1 MAVTPLPS
9 RHVHAGRLGIHR
21 FLHDTSA
28 FSTLPSARQRQQA
41 SRLGSE
47 TNSKEWSST
56 HARTFRPTSF
66 CIANKPF
73 AATNSQQ
80 QRRPPLKAQVM
91 SSNPLQQPLQ
101 LQKESSPCPTLFLC
115 VSSCDGRPGLCLVV
129 GASLHGCRL
138 FRFAIRI
145 HTPLALEP
153 PSPSLSRTIPFFSH
167 AVVSLHPNFY
177 EPSLL
182 HCRSSFPLPTFF
194 LTCYIHF
201 LACFVL
207 LPCSFCRTVL

>member
-1 MAVTPLPS
+1 M
-9 RHVHAGRLGIHR
+9 VH
-21 FLHDTSA
+21 
-28 FSTLPSARQRQQA
+28 
-41 SRLGSE
+41 
-47 TNSKEWSST
+47 
-56 HARTFRPTSF
+56 HARPHLSTDKFLDRKQTIRS
-66 CIANKPF
+66 NKQPAAAPSPLEGPSHELESA
-73 AATNSQQ
+73 AATVAAAERVFS
-80 QRRPPLKAQVM
+80 LSA
-91 SSNPLQQPLQ
+91 L
-101 LQKESSPCPTLFLC
+101 PTLSLR
-115 VSSCDGRPGLCLVV
+115 VSSGDGRPGLCLIV
-129 GASLHGCRL
+129 GASVHGCRL

-145 HTPLALEP
+145 HTSLALEP